1 MKTSLTPEMTAEL
14 LARGE
19 NAAPVAAD
27 DRMPS
32 RQPVHTVYGGAHLFR
47 ADVALKLGSIALRT
61 VEEYAPSPEDLA
73 GILGLDAP
81 APLVQTVHERMID
94 KLHREPVEDFRID
107 FEDGYGFRT
116 DEEEDRHAL
125 ACAEELARGMERGTL
140 PPFVGFRVK
149 SFHAE
154 TRRRGLR
161 TLDVLL
167 THLAGATGGRL
178 PDNFLI
184 TLPKVDEEEDV
195 KSFSEA
201 IGLIE
206 EKCGFHRD
214 SIAVEI
220 MVETPRAIV
229 GADGRCPLMRLVEA
243 AGGRCVAA
251 HFGAYDYTAA
261 LQVTASCQSLHHPA
275 CDFARQVMQAALA
288 PADIRLSDGATNVL
302 PVGPHRAD
310 KDGSPLTDEQQRAN
324 RAAIHRAWKL
334 SYENIR
340 RSLAAGF
347 YQGWDVHPAQIP
359 VRYAAMYSFF
369 LEGLEEASARLRRFI
384 EQAAQ
389 ASRTGNVFDDA
400 ATGRGLLNFFLRALN
415 CGAIGEEEL
424 PATGLTSGELRS
436 RSFMS
441 IVEGR
446 KMDGQP

>member
-1 MKTSLTPEMTAEL
+1 MTAEL
-14 LARGE
+14 LARRQ
-19 NAAPVAAD
+19 NAAPAVAD
-27 DRMPS
+27 DRVLP

-61 VEEYAPSPEDLA
+61 VEEYAPTPEDLA

-81 APLVQTVHERMID
+81 SPLVRIVHERITD
-94 KLHREPVEDFRID
+94 KLRREPIEDFRID

-125 ACAEELARGMERGTL
+125 ACADELARGMEEGAL
-140 PPFVGFRVK
+140 PPFIGFRVK
-149 SFHAE
+149 SFRAE
-154 TRRRGLR
+154 TRRRSLR
-161 TLDVLL
+161 TLDGLL
-167 THLAGATGGRL
+167 TRLAEQTGGRL

-206 EKCGFHRD
+206 EKCGFRRD
-214 SIAVEI
+214 SIAIEI
-220 MVETPRAIV
+220 MVETPRAII
-229 GADGRCPLMRLVEA
+229 GPDGRCPLMRLVEA
-243 AGGRCVAA
+243 AGDRCVAA

-302 PVGPHRAD
+302 PIGPHRAD
-310 KDGSPLTDEQQRAN
+310 GDGPPLTDEQQLAN
-324 RAAIHRAWKL
+324 RRAIHRAWKL
-334 SYENIR
+334 SYDNIR

-347 YQGWDVHPAQIP
+347 YQGWDLHPAQIP
-359 VRYAAMYSFF
+359 VRYAATYSFV
-369 LEGLEEASARLRRFI
+369 LEGLVEASARLKRFI

-400 ATGRGLLNFFLRALN
+400 ATGQGLLNFFLLALN
-415 CGAIGEEEL
+415 CGAIDEEQL
-424 PATGLTSGELRS
+424 LATGLTSRELRS

-446 KMDGQP
+446 NTKTQA